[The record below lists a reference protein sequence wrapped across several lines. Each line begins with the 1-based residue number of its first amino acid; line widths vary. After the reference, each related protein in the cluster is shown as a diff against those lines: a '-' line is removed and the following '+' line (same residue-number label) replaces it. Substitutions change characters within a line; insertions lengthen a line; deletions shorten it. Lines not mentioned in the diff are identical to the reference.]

1 MRAMPELP
9 RYTIRRVRNGGA
21 PAGALFDLP
30 RHGLVA
36 LHVKDPELVL
46 LLEAEGLIEPR
57 RPPFLD
63 AAGSGVQGAFRP
75 RPQVNTFLAPPV
87 EAVADALSRAFAGA
101 GGGYAIESVEGPT
114 ISGHDGARDPG
125 VPRVPGGPEI
135 PRADAVGSPD
145 ADSPVF
151 PT

>member
-1 MRAMPELP
+1 MPELP
-9 RYTIRRVRNGGA
+9 RYTIRRMPGGGV

-30 RHGLVA
+30 RHGQVA
-36 LHVKDPELVL
+36 LHVDDPELVL
-46 LLEAEGLIEPR
+46 LLESEGLIEPR

-63 AAGSGVQGAFRP
+63 AADSGVHGAYRP
-75 RPQVNTFLAPPV
+75 RPQANTFLEPPI
-87 EAVADALSRAFAGA
+87 EAVADAFARAFAAA
-101 GGGYAIESVEGPT
+101 GGAYAIEPVEGPR

-125 VPRVPGGPEI
+125 VPRVPGGPDI
-135 PRADAVGSPD
+135 PRPASAAG